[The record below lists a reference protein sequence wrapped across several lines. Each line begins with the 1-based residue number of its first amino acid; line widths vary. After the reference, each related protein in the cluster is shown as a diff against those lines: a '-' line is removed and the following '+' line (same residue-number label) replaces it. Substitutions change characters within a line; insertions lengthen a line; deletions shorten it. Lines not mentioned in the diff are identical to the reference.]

1 MYGPPFTASPGALPL
16 FLASLNK
23 PKARVP
29 YPSRAW
35 EPTHSCVE
43 EAFKP
48 RKRVHLFFSG
58 F

>member
-35 EPTHSCVE
+35 EH
-43 EAFKP
+43 AFM
-48 RKRVHLFFSG
+48 RGRGFQASQTRASFFLRL
-58 F
+58 